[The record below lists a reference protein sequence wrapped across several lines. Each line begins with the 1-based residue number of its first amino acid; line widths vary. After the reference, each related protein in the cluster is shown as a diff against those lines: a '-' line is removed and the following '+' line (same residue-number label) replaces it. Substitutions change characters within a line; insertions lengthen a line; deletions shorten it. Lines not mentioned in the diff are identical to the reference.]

1 MTKSIVVSG
10 PPAVGKTTV
19 AKALGE
25 KFNLQYVSGGDVLK
39 EIASECGFNTSGDD
53 WWDTSDGLK
62 FLKIRSE
69 NDEYDRRVD
78 EKLAKAYSAGGAVM
92 TSYTIPWISQGGIKI
107 WLGGSHKISADRMQ
121 SRDGMDEVKAL
132 EVSKKR
138 YEGNKILYKDL
149 YGFDFG
155 EKSVFDIIIDTDLL
169 DAAGVIKKVQEEVQK
184 FL

>member
-1 MTKSIVVSG
+1 
-10 PPAVGKTTV
+10 
-19 AKALGE
+19 
-25 KFNLQYVSGGDVLK
+25 
-39 EIASECGFNTSGDD
+39 
-53 WWDTSDGLK
+53 
-62 FLKIRSE
+62 
-69 NDEYDRRVD
+69 
-78 EKLAKAYSAGGAVM
+78 M

>member
-1 MTKSIVVSG
+1 MVSG

-132 EVSKKR
+132 EVSKKFLHLF
-138 YEGNKILYKDL
+138 LYLFYYAGSVKQVCIYYYIK
-149 YGFDFG
+149 YGFFSKV
-155 EKSVFDIIIDTDLL
+155 KSVEIFVEYFISLIP
-169 DAAGVIKKVQEEVQK
+169 

>member
-1 MTKSIVVSG
+1 MVSG

-78 EKLAKAYSAGGAVM
+78 EKLAKAYNAGGAVM
-92 TSYTIPWISQGGIKI
+92 TSYVDPP
-107 WLGGSHKISADRMQ
+107 SHLVRSTVWYSLSLPRLQHCMPLQVFHQRAYRIRRFQ
-121 SRDGMDEVKAL
+121 
-132 EVSKKR
+132 
-138 YEGNKILYKDL
+138 
-149 YGFDFG
+149 
-155 EKSVFDIIIDTDLL
+155 SVFSEIL
-169 DAAGVIKKVQEEVQK
+169 GHH
-184 FL
+184 

>member
-1 MTKSIVVSG
+1 MVSG

-78 EKLAKAYSAGGAVM
+78 EKLAKAYNAGGAVM

-138 YEGNKILYKDL
+138 YEVNKR
-149 YGFDFG
+149 GR
-155 EKSVFDIIIDTDLL
+155 
-169 DAAGVIKKVQEEVQK
+169 
-184 FL
+184 FLFSISS